1 MDAIFAKNLAHIEQ
15 RWPALAELLSHQDIS
30 SVQAEL
36 LEGRESTLL
45 LEGIQLTSRHDRWG
59 EAKMQAEVIAAE
71 EPEIHLY
78 GTGLGELPTLL
89 LQRPA
94 LKRLVV
100 HLLNELHFALL
111 LHLLEQEWLVHP
123 KVDLQLA
130 ADSKELSLPFLTTP
144 AELHLAS
151 DRNAKLR
158 DRLVA
163 EIELPYVNSRFDIA
177 EPTKLARIEEN
188 RARVAADPDVRE
200 LFGTRKGTKAIV
212 IATGPSL
219 VKHYAK
225 LKALSSSADRTLIIC
240 VDTAFRPLH
249 EQGIRP
255 DFVVSIDM
263 HIRADMLPWQESDG
277 IGLIYFP
284 LAQSELLDKW
294 RGPRY
299 AAYSSSPMYGALR
312 QALPRA
318 VLFSSGS
325 VLHPATDLAVKM
337 GASSITLLGADF
349 AFLYGETHAGWPAG
363 LLAPSKEGN
372 HWVLNG
378 HGERVPTLLNF
389 RSYLCYLERFISA
402 HPEVSFYNSCKDG
415 ALIEGTDFDME
426 WLS

>member
-1 MDAIFAKNLAHIEQ
+1 MEAIFAKNLAHIEQ
-15 RWPALAELLSHQDIS
+15 RWPALAELLSRQDIS

-45 LEGIQLTSRHDRWG
+45 LEGIQLTSRHDRSG
-59 EAKMQAEVIAAE
+59 EAKMQAEVIADHE
-71 EPEIHLY
+71 SEIHLY

-89 LQRPA
+89 LKRPA
-94 LKRLVV
+94 LKKLVV

-111 LHLLEQEWLVHP
+111 LHLLEQEWLADP
-123 KVDLQLA
+123 KVVLQLA
-130 ADSKELSLPFLTTP
+130 SDSKELSLPFLTTP
-144 AELHLAS
+144 AELYLAS
-151 DRNAKLR
+151 ERNAKLR

-177 EPTKLARIEEN
+177 EPTKLARIAEN
-188 RARVAADPDVRE
+188 RARVAGDPDVRR
-200 LFGTRKGTKAIV
+200 LFGSRRGEQAIV

-219 VKHYAK
+219 VKHYAR
-225 LKALSSSADRTLIIC
+225 LKALSASANRPLLIC

-249 EQGIRP
+249 EQGIKP

-263 HIRADMLPWQESDG
+263 HIRADMLPLEASEG

-284 LAQSELLDKW
+284 LTQPGVLDKW

-299 AAYSSSPMYGALR
+299 AAYSSSPMY
-312 QALPRA
+312 A
-318 VLFSSGS
+318 VIRESISRGILFSSGS
-325 VLHPATDLAVKM
+325 VLHPATDLAVQM
-337 GASSITLLGADF
+337 GASNITLLGADF

-363 LLAPSKEGN
+363 LLAPSKEGK

-389 RSYLCYLERFISA
+389 RSYLCYLERYISA
-402 HPEVSFYNSCKDG
+402 HPEVSFFNSCKDG
-415 ALIEGTDFDME
+415 ALIEGTRFDAE